1 MPLLSYFFSSPKLL
15 FFFLSKLCQDIADY
29 MNIDQAALFSYLTI
43 QMHQHLLLSAL
54 PLFSR
59 HFSPCA
65 SKPFYG
71 EGLAHPLLTLFPEA
85 QVQKCFIAPH
95 IRKPFTSQKMEKK
108 TFKKYI
114 YFKKLNLVP
123 RCLPTA

>member
-1 MPLLSYFFSSPKLL
+1 
-15 FFFLSKLCQDIADY
+15 

-95 IRKPFTSQKMEKK
+95 IRQTLHFSKDGKK
-108 TFKKYI
+108 DI
-114 YFKKLNLVP
+114 
-123 RCLPTA
+123 